1 MCEVRGRCNVG
12 CEQCDCD
19 MYEGRMMNH
28 DNVKL
33 GRVIGE
39 AQHSHAQDHRLN
51 IHFIDF
57 RDDSI
62 TATAELRLSN
72 HLIFTRVGQHILY
85 EISSSI
91 SSPCPCIYT
100 NKQIQIQLR

>member
-33 GRVIGE
+33 GRVSDV
-39 AQHSHAQDHRLN
+39 AQHSHAYDYICGAR
-51 IHFIDF
+51 
-57 RDDSI
+57 
-62 TATAELRLSN
+62 AEGY
-72 HLIFTRVGQHILY
+72 VW
-85 EISSSI
+85 
-91 SSPCPCIYT
+91 
-100 NKQIQIQLR
+100 